1 MGPVK
6 RTPILALI
14 IGAILSLFFGYIV
27 LELVTEGIV
36 FFWETVPENLGGT
49 PYWYVMSLLLI
60 AAVLV
65 FVIRRHVGD
74 AGHSPIGG
82 IKISALT
89 PKEYVGAILAI
100 VASLLGGAVL
110 GPEVALVST
119 GAVIGGLVARVFK
132 VTDAKKVVGV
142 SALGAILALFVNPLI
157 SGSLSLDGAPASI
170 EVDQLLWAVP
180 VALVATFMAALA
192 RYGAAVITKKTGK
205 GPHLPALIVAALVI
219 GCAAI
224 AMNFW
229 ADLPFAYIATS
240 SEEVLTELPT
250 LTSISVVLGIVV
262 FKTIAY
268 SVSMG
273 AGFRGGPFF
282 PVMFIGAATGLLFA
296 LLLPSG
302 PAIQAALAIGVIA
315 SVIATAPMKWPIA
328 IVLGVAL
335 GFFMGGWALVPAA
348 IIGAA
353 VARAVPRWGDRVG
366 LEQHA

>member
-1 MGPVK
+1 MK
-6 RTPILALI
+6 RTPVLVML
-14 IGAILSLFFGYIV
+14 IGAVLSLFFGYIV
-27 LELVTEGIV
+27 LELVTAGIV
-36 FFWETVPENLGGT
+36 FLWESVPQNLGGT
-49 PYWYVMSLLLI
+49 PYWYVMGLLLI
-60 AAVLV
+60 AALLV

-82 IKISALT
+82 IKVSALT
-89 PKEYVGAILAI
+89 PKEYFGAILAI
-100 VASLLGGAVL
+100 VVSLLGGAVL

-119 GAVIGGLVARVFK
+119 GAVIGGLVARAFK
-132 VTDAKKVVGV
+132 VPDAKKVVGI

-157 SGSLSLDGAPASI
+157 SGSLSLDGAPTSV

-180 VALVATFMAALA
+180 VALVATLMATLA
-192 RYGAAVITKKTGK
+192 RYGAALITKKTGT
-205 GPHLPALIVAALVI
+205 GPHLPALLAAAVVIGVAAIV
-219 GCAAI
+219 
-224 AMNFW
+224 MNW
-229 ADLPFAYIATS
+229 WTDLPFEYIATS

-315 SVIATAPMKWPIA
+315 SVIATAPMKWSIA
-328 IVLGVAL
+328 IVLGAVL
-335 GFFMGGWALVPAA
+335 GFFMGGWALVPSA
-348 IIGAA
+348 IIGAV
-353 VARAVPRWGDRVG
+353 VARAVPRLGDRVE
-366 LEQHA
+366 LKEHV